1 MFKQQLELGHNQ
13 EAFTAMMANPDP
25 SRRKGCLRQLLV
37 VLSERGELQAL
48 VEFPY
53 KDLEDEVCAYNYKME
68 CGWGGDK
75 NGCVFIVVM
84 DEILVKCLKRNWS

>member
-1 MFKQQLELGHNQ
+1 MMFMFEGGFLVSIVMMWLLVYLQATLQSKVFKHQLELGHNQ

-25 SRRKGCLRQLLV
+25 SCRKDCLRQLIV

-53 KDLEDEVCAYNYKME
+53 KVLEDEVCTL
-68 CGWGGDK
+68 K
-75 NGCVFIVVM
+75 N
-84 DEILVKCLKRNWS
+84 K

>member
-1 MFKQQLELGHNQ
+1 MTNPPLVWLLVFLQATLQSKVFKQQLELGHNQ

-25 SRRKGCLRQLLV
+25 SRRKDCLRQLLV

-53 KDLEDEVCAYNYKME
+53 MDLEDEVCVYQVLQDGVGRV
-68 CGWGGDK
+68 C
-75 NGCVFIVVM
+75 
-84 DEILVKCLKRNWS
+84 